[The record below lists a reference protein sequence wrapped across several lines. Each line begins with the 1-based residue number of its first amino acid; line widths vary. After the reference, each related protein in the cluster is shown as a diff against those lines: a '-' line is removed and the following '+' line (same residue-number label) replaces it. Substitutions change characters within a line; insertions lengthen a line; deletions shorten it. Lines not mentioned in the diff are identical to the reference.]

1 MMKRRIAFALTPISL
16 CAFALP
22 AHATDPGD
30 ASFSSAE
37 EFNVLADAG
46 ELARTSEEDDAL
58 AAIAPFLT
66 GVDNPHISHSSAK
79 KAVHVHGWWITSHK
93 DLVGRR
99 AKVTVQMQSYTDA
112 AGWFNVGSFA
122 SGTHYQGGGAGKRTT
137 GHFECKNNALAHWR
151 AYVDVDIIGVWDTP
165 GKRFSKEVELHCG
178 H

>member
-1 MMKRRIAFALTPISL
+1 MMKRRIALALIPIAL

-22 AHATDPGD
+22 AHATGTGD
-30 ASFSSAE
+30 TGFSSAKE
-37 EFNVLADAG
+37 VNVLIGAG
-46 ELARTSEEDDAL
+46 EFARMSEEDNAL

-66 GVDNPHISHSSAK
+66 GVDNPYISRSSAK
-79 KAVHVHGWWITSHK
+79 KAVHVHGWWTTSYK
-93 DLVGRR
+93 DLVNRR

-112 AGWFNVGSFA
+112 AGWFNVGSLA
-122 SGTHYQGGGAGKRTT
+122 SGTHRQGGGSGKRTT
-137 GHFECKNNALAHWR
+137 GHFECKNDALTRWR